1 MEWYE
6 KCGWNNNPFEQSSMP
21 DAISGFD
28 DIRKELLGFIK
39 SGDCCLLLGEA
50 GTGKTIILKWL
61 EDCLSSKDAAL
72 YLNTSGMSEEEIKKI
87 DIDKI
92 IKEKTNSWNKMFGRK
107 KSFVILIDDAQS
119 LPATI
124 ADSVK
129 RNFDNKT
136 ISSVVLASRAE
147 NLDNLK
153 GILLEKI
160 GDRKV
165 RLRPM
170 TSDEAMGMIINRV
183 KYKNPFEE
191 GSLEIIFEKAK
202 FIPRN
207 ILGVCELV
215 ARKNN
220 DKIITKEFV
229 EKCFGEKEKP
239 KEPEVKFIDRLS
251 PLQRDIVN
259 ILKTGNFTP
268 KEISVKLNKPNKTI
282 TSQLAYLG
290 LKTKIEV
297 MRRKGIENPVVEKV
311 SDRPAIY
318 RLTEEAKE
326 A

>member
-6 KCGWNNNPFEQSSMP
+6 TYGWDHNPFEQSSMP

-28 DIRKELLGFIK
+28 DIRKELLDFIK

-61 EDCLSSKDAAL
+61 EDCLSSRDAAM

-92 IKEKTNSWNKMFGRK
+92 IKEKTSSWNKLFGKK
-107 KSFVILIDDAQS
+107 KSFTILIDDAQS
-119 LPATI
+119 LPVII
-124 ADSVK
+124 ADAVK
-129 RNFDNKT
+129 RNFDNK
-136 ISSVVLASRAE
+136 IINSIALASRAE

-153 GILLEKI
+153 GTLLEKI
-160 GDRKV
+160 GERKV

-170 TSDEAMGMIINRV
+170 TSEEAMGMIINRV
-183 KYKNPFEE
+183 RYKNPFEE
-191 GSLEIIFEKAK
+191 GSLEMIFEKAK

-207 ILGVCELV
+207 ILGVCELI

-239 KEPEVKFIDRLS
+239 KETEVKFIDRLS

-259 ILKTGNFTP
+259 VLKTGNFAP
-268 KEISVKLNKPNKTI
+268 KEIAAKLNKPNKTI
-282 TSQLAYLG
+282 TSQLAYLE
-290 LKTKIEV
+290 LKAKPDV

-311 SDRPAIY
+311 SDKPAIY
-318 RLTEEAKE
+318 RLTDEAKE
-326 A
+326 F